1 MEKINILHF
10 FESAVVLKENLL
22 FIFRILLHLPFE
34 NLLNLLS

>member
-22 FIFRILLHLPFE
+22 FIQNIVAFAL
-34 NLLNLLS
+34 